1 MKNIQTEIIINASAE
16 KVWNI
21 LTDFAKYHE
30 WNPFIKNSKGEARV
44 GATLENSMHLEGQK
58 PQIFKPKVLEARP
71 NQSFRWLGSL
81 FIKGLFDGE
90 HYFRLEPLNENQVK
104 LIHGENFSG
113 ILVGMILKMVGEAT
127 EQGFIK
133 MNEALKARA
142 ENK

>member
-30 WNPFIKNSKGEARV
+30 WNPFIRSSEGEAKV
-44 GATLENSMHLEGQK
+44 GTKLKNTMHLEGQK
-58 PQIFKPKVLEARP
+58 PQTFTPTILEVTP

-81 FIKGLFDGE
+81 FFKGLFDGE
-90 HYFRLEPLNENQVK
+90 HYFRLEPINEHQVK
-104 LIHGENFSG
+104 FLHGENFSG
-113 ILVGMILKMVGEAT
+113 ILVGMVMKMIGAAT
-127 EQGFIK
+127 QQGFLQ

-142 ENK
+142 EGK